1 MTVRSLTSFA
11 KSASNFLAARDANR
25 QEAVA
30 RALCAR
36 RPCGSFESR
45 FPVAQRSGCGQSPP
59 GVEGLFLALHH
70 ALLTALPQALEIE
83 RAVDALGPYALY
95 RVPCAGRCRET
106 CLHRHRKC
114 AAFPS
119 FSRPR
124 RLCRRAEPHQIGRR
138 ALDGLKLPVV
148 PESRRR
154 VHAPGSHPFQDL
166 LDRVHELL
174 TPFRT

>member
-11 KSASNFLAARDANR
+11 KSASNFLAARDNR

-30 RALCAR
+30 RAWRAAPPAGVSSLVFLSLNVPGADKN
-36 RPCGSFESR
+36 
-45 FPVAQRSGCGQSPP
+45 PP

-95 RVPCAGRCRET
+95 RVHAPGDAVKRACIGIENARPS
-106 CLHRHRKC
+106 HRL
-114 AAFPS
+114 AD
-119 FSRPR
+119 
-124 RLCRRAEPHQIGRR
+124 LDVYVEGGHQIGRR
-138 ALDGLKLPVV
+138 ALGLEARSCLLCPNPAVDCM
-148 PESRRR
+148 RL
-154 VHAPGSHPFQDL
+154 GSHPFQDL